1 MSESNLCLNVS
12 SISSEKIKYLF
23 LNCVLEVLMISAILL
38 EIQLYIPIPE
48 GIFESY
54 PEGHVFNDCYKASM
68 VTEVAFSRF
77 V

>member
-1 MSESNLCLNVS
+1 
-12 SISSEKIKYLF
+12 
-23 LNCVLEVLMISAILL
+23 MISAILL

-68 VTEVAFSRF
+68 VAGVAFSRF